1 MAIKIK
7 KSQNVSQSY
16 YKLDDRSLSNGT
28 EAGSKSKSKD
38 NSSLF
43 RKMTKYSHNILKSTK
58 NLTFDIVGT
67 QVSNIKDIK
76 EQIVEVAAE
85 TTEESKK
92 TIGDLVAFGKKTFTG
107 GGKSLKDKTKDAL
120 KEQKDD
126 ILKRLKSGKIYMT
139 DSERQEEQM
148 SKEFG
153 DDFDFSGDN
162 FDFGGED
169 FNTDMSDSFM
179 STSEN
184 DTLPDEPFSAPVRKG
199 TVHYINVSAERR
211 QRLAKSNV
219 KRGGS
224 SHKRGFS
231 GGVVSS
237 RIGELRLGD
246 ELVSETT
253 SQVGQSLIEQNEE
266 LWARSFAAEEN
277 RFGKLIG
284 YQSTI
289 VSSLNSL
296 VEFNT
301 SVVGENIKAQ
311 MEYQAKAMASQ
322 EDMLSLTKEL
332 KDAII
337 AVGTYKPPEFKDK
350 NLLSGNRLNSKE
362 YANVIKSNIGD
373 LLSSSGLG
381 GLGMILG
388 MTPMLTDNSDMLKG
402 MFDPINTIL
411 KFTGN
416 SLLSTKTRAKA
427 FQLNRTFGNFGA
439 SFLNRMNELSQYG
452 KGFGKILGTALGDRT
467 TKITQANLGLSS
479 PNAVV
484 GWTSKSD
491 TTLNTVIPM
500 YLSKILAATSG
511 GEEIHW
517 DYKSGRFNTKSAMR
531 EKYESERAL
540 AYTNATI
547 TSYSTNMLDA
557 AQQKGS
563 FSEEQ
568 RDGVEK
574 ALTKINQNI
583 VKSKIPVRL
592 DRLINDEDYRDK
604 LKSGVD
610 PKYAEIALGTFI
622 DGFQK
627 MSTTERETLNGIGY
641 GTASRNVQRNLN
653 KISRDALE
661 FGGAGALSEFSLEY
675 EAAELAEEINN
686 SRKYDISSILDK
698 NGNLIKNADR
708 FDPQATGRAFAKAEA
723 IIQLARM
730 LPSVDNPKS
739 IKAVEDLLKKE
750 FGVEDVEGI
759 DINDLMKKA
768 QKLKTESS
776 ERQFNQKLRAQAIE
790 MNLPSIFFGTGL
802 EGNFVDKSMSGMF
815 DFMGGMYSNLM
826 GDYEAGGEGLRE
838 SSDIGSIAMATN
850 DLIIKRLN
858 PIEEKIKSSKIPNK
872 AKTKMLN
879 NIQRLK
885 GNLNK
890 TNESLNANLDQ
901 YESNYL
907 IRNVNNLPPTKRAF
921 MKALIGSFNKHID
934 DTGYYRTIEKDE
946 NEIEQMKPE
955 VVWKQFISLDF
966 DGVEEDVANVLSN
979 MDGAMNKI
987 ISFVDKHPQLQAF
1000 LVEAYNA
1007 HQIKKARK
1015 VRYKQKRDED
1025 IDELKAAYGPLWNE
1039 LKNDLKKLKNNPEER
1054 KRFIAL
1060 VIQGLKETGIYKNV
1074 LKGKNKIE
1082 NLINLF
1088 GINANSII
1096 NSVSKGFKDGRNSVK
1111 GKGDNNT
1118 HKRRKTKNG
1127 NKSQHFADGGIVNGV
1142 DTGEDKVDAKLKPG
1156 EMVLT
1161 KEQQKKLYE
1170 ISNSG
1175 GQSFQSSI
1183 ERLGIT
1189 YRDVSDSIKEN
1200 GLADTLALYRDEIA
1214 RNKHVKTFITRVG
1227 KLIGGTKYKF
1237 QGYGDVISLG
1247 GVRRGISNG
1256 LGVAGAA
1263 AGGLIGSMVGHP
1275 VLGAALGGGA
1285 LKKISGIFKMKYP
1298 KLKGSLLAAGYADAV
1313 KMNKTDL
1320 YALITSMALSKDP
1333 YEKEKGKALIET
1345 DEFKEL
1351 EDRVN
1356 NKNGWDKF
1364 VDKVKGIPKALKNG
1378 VRDLKLIFHRTIKYK
1393 DVVNALDSRFTDYG
1407 VTSYDKASLY
1417 ALVQALPEKTEADK
1431 KFKAAIMGMEGY
1443 KKLDKDVS
1451 NYLTVGQTIKEAV
1464 KDVPKK
1470 FVRAF
1475 RYGKLFK
1482 YRNLAKIYMNVE
1494 DMDEKEFLN
1503 TTKDPADLY
1512 AALLTWEH
1520 ARKGNRKNIF
1530 KVLSKQKA
1538 FMNLEIANAKLT
1550 GDREGK
1556 SEDEINK
1563 EINEIKSKYK
1573 NRNKFAGVISIL
1585 KSANRDKNPPD
1596 FDNLDPSDL
1605 YAHATALIEKGGK
1618 LGKAL
1623 ANSGQYK
1630 LLETTV
1636 NGKSDPVKYKGVG
1649 NKIKGWLNENFG
1661 TKFNTSSEP
1670 DLGNSA
1676 DYSKMDPAQLKYQ
1689 KRLDKYIH
1697 GLMKKGIKGKERDKL
1712 IKDWKEKHHPFANGG
1727 IVSGPASGDHVGIVA
1742 NGGEMMLNKNTQL
1755 GLFGWLKSL
1764 GGGGNKENVNIANK
1778 ALSGR
1783 HLKLSNIIKGDADQA
1798 AKKAVTLAGPFA
1810 GMISLLSSMN
1820 RTMASTLKVLG
1831 GNDEGE
1837 IDEKNKETIAG
1848 QIGFSSNEG
1857 GSDGGKDKKLSNKFK
1872 LNLPAIA
1879 ATVMASMTARSG
1891 IKKLQRIKSD
1901 GFEGLLEKESDSAY
1915 NADGSRKSQL
1925 QRALDRGGD
1934 ASNRAIMQSVV
1945 QKFGM
1950 TAAEKAAGKSVGGF
1964 AAVVKAAK
1972 NSAKTATKSSTDLLT
1987 KNLKGIEDTLIKFI
2001 QDPKIIKKLPKSCL
2015 NGIKKLPSFLKEIP
2029 KRIANFA
2036 KNGIKQSAKNA
2047 SNALKSVP
2055 MAGWIAAIASVVWDV
2070 ANALN
2075 DAPRYFHVAPKDV
2088 TAGMRATAGIVGG
2101 IKSLIVNLL
2110 AVTGVGAIIGVGI
2123 DMIIPTGWLVEKI
2136 YGLIAGS
2143 TAKEELA
2150 EKQQKQKDIANQ
2162 LGVDSDKLTEAQ
2174 NNSLFSKMGSGIHA
2188 AFSSKS
2194 YTEIQEE
2201 KTLKKLNKGRG
2212 EGEKITTNEYR
2223 NATGTGDI
2231 IKKIKGLDG
2240 KSSLDKYNEVA
2251 RVYELA
2257 LDNGDATTVE
2267 KMVKAAKEKDKNV
2280 PFLSADTSTLTSS
2293 FRAKW
2298 EKLLNDPEIIAA
2310 GIRPSISGTR
2320 RALAT
2325 QMALYSKGRGDRTSI
2340 DKAVK
2345 AAGQSAGANFWG
2357 NIDDPVTWTLKSN
2370 HLGGN
2375 ALDINT
2381 SNLSSDQLA
2390 LLGKVAAKYGIE
2402 WGGNW
2407 DDAHKDYPHFE
2418 DAKPTQYLA
2427 RGGLVG
2433 GRLSSWGDKV
2443 RARLNPGEMVLNRVQ
2458 QTALFNKIKS
2468 FEHDL
2473 GMAGLSAVGKLK
2485 ESPLLTNAKM
2495 DIKMIQEAINIQ
2507 QAIYAEQRRHNDVAE
2522 KFFNAV
2528 LSLMSGA
2535 SAPVRQTIPVN
2546 SDNEDVSELLRGAAK
2561 LATSF

>member
-38 NSSLF
+38 NSGLF
-43 RKMTKYSHNILKSTK
+43 KKMTKYSHNILKSTK
-58 NLTFDIVGT
+58 NLAFDIVGT
-67 QVSNIKDIK
+67 QVPNLKDIK
-76 EQIVEVAAE
+76 EQIAEVAAE
-85 TTEESKK
+85 TTEESRK
-92 TIGDLVAFGKKTFTG
+92 TIGELVAFGRKTFPG
-107 GGKSLKDKTKDAL
+107 GGKAVKDKTKEAL
-120 KEQKDD
+120 KEQKND
-126 ILKRLKSGKIYMT
+126 ILKRLKSGKIYMS
-139 DSERQEEQM
+139 DSEKQNERLNN
-148 SKEFG
+148 EFGDFDFGG
-153 DDFDFSGDN
+153 DDFDFDDNN
-162 FDFGGED
+162 FDVG
-169 FNTDMSDSFM
+169 DMSDSFM
-179 STSEN
+179 SASED

-224 SHKRGFS
+224 SRKGGS
-231 GGVVSS
+231 GGGVSS

-246 ELVSETT
+246 ELVSETA
-253 SQVGQSLIEQNEE
+253 SQVGQSLMEQNEE

-311 MEYQAKAMASQ
+311 MEYQAKAMAAQ
-322 EDMLSLTKEL
+322 EDLLSLTKEL

-337 AVGTYKPPEFKDK
+337 AVGTYKPVEFRDR

-362 YANVIKSNIGD
+362 YSKVIKSNIGD
-373 LLSSSGLG
+373 LLSSHGLG
-381 GLGMILG
+381 GLGMITGFL
-388 MTPMLTDNSDMLKG
+388 PMLSDNTEMVKDMI
-402 MFDPINTIL
+402 DPMNFIL
-411 KFTGN
+411 KTAGN

-427 FQLNRTFGNFGA
+427 FQFNRTLGNFGA

-452 KGFGKILGTALGDRT
+452 NNFGKIIGTVLGDRT
-467 TKITQANLGLSS
+467 TKITQANLGLSN

-500 YLSKILAATSG
+500 YLSKILATVSKSD
-511 GEEIHW
+511 ELHW

-531 EKYESERAL
+531 EEYESKRAL

-568 RDGVEK
+568 REGVEK
-574 ALTKINQNI
+574 ALAKINQNI

-592 DRLINDEDYRDK
+592 RRLIGDESYRDK

-610 PKYAEIALGTFI
+610 PKYAELALGAFI

-653 KISRDALE
+653 QISKNALE
-661 FGGAGALSEFSLEY
+661 FGGAGSLSEFALEY
-675 EAAELAEEINN
+675 EVAERAEELVN
-686 SRKYDISSILDK
+686 SRKYDISSILDSK
-698 NGNLIKNADR
+698 GHLIRNAGR
-708 FDPQATGRAFAKAEA
+708 FDPQATSRAFARAEA
-723 IIQLARM
+723 IMQLARM
-730 LPSVDNPKS
+730 LPSVKDPKA
-739 IKAVEDLLKKE
+739 IKAVEDLLKS
-750 FGVEDVEGI
+750 EGI
-759 DINDLMKKA
+759 DNVDDLMKKA

-776 ERQFNQKLRAQAIE
+776 ERSYSQKLRAQALN
-790 MNLPSIFFGTGL
+790 MSLPSIIFGTGL
-802 EGNFVDKSMSGMF
+802 EGNFVDRTMGGIF

-826 GDYEAGGEGLRE
+826 GDYEVGGEGLRE
-838 SSDIGSIAMATN
+838 SSDIGSIAIATN
-850 DLIIKRLN
+850 EQIMANLGLLK
-858 PIEEKIKSSKIPNK
+858 E
-872 AKTKMLN
+872 KTKGKGKIRSRISN
-879 NIQRLK
+879 GFGRLQE
-885 GNLNK
+885 NLNE
-890 TNESLNANLDQ
+890 TNESLRANLGQ
-901 YESNYL
+901 YESDYL
-907 IRNVNNLPPTKRAF
+907 ARNVNNLPPTQRAF
-921 MKALIGSFNKHID
+921 MKALIGTYNKYID
-934 DTGYYRTIEKDE
+934 DTGYYRTIENGE
-946 NEIEQMKPE
+946 MKPE
-955 VVWKQFISLDF
+955 IAWKNFLSLNF
-966 DGVEEDVANVLSN
+966 DGVEEDVANVLAN

-1015 VRYKQKRDED
+1015 IRYKQKRNDD
-1025 IDELKAAYGPLWNE
+1025 IAELKAMYGPLWNE
-1039 LKNDLKKLKNNPEER
+1039 LKSDLRKIKDDPEER
-1054 KRFIAL
+1054 KLFIAL
-1060 VIQGLKETGIYKNV
+1060 VIQGLKETGIYKNI
-1074 LKGKNKIE
+1074 LKGKSKVE

-1088 GINANSII
+1088 GINASSVI
-1096 NSVSKGFKDGRNSVK
+1096 NSVSKGFNDGRNSVK
-1111 GKGDNNT
+1111 GKGGSNT
-1118 HKRRKTKNG
+1118 RRRRKTKNG
-1127 NKSQHFADGGIVNGV
+1127 NKSQHFATGGIVNGV

-1161 KEQQKKLYE
+1161 KEQQKTLYE

-1200 GLADTLALYRDEIA
+1200 GLADTLSLYRDEIR
-1214 RNKHVKTFITRVG
+1214 RNKYVKIFITRVS
-1227 KLIGGTKYKF
+1227 KLIGDNKNKY
-1237 QGYGDVISLG
+1237 QGYGNIISLG

-1256 LGVAGAA
+1256 LGVMGAVAGGAAGAA
-1263 AGGLIGSMVGHP
+1263 FGGHP
-1275 VLGAALGGGA
+1275 ILGAGLVGGA
-1285 LKKISGIFKMKYP
+1285 LKGLSGLFKMKYP

-1320 YALITSMALSKDP
+1320 YALITSMALSRSP
-1333 YEKEKGKALIET
+1333 YEREKGKALMET
-1345 DEFKEL
+1345 DEFKQL

-1356 NKNGWDKF
+1356 NKNAWDKF

-1378 VRDLKLIFHRTIKYK
+1378 VRDLKLMFHRTIKYK
-1393 DVVNALDSRFTDYG
+1393 DVVNALESRFKDYD
-1407 VTSYDKASLY
+1407 VTSYDKAGLY
-1417 ALVQALPEKTEADK
+1417 ALVQSLPEETEADQ
-1431 KFKAAIMGMEGY
+1431 KFKSAIMGMKGY
-1443 KKLDKDVS
+1443 KKLDKDIS
-1451 NYLTVGQTIKEAV
+1451 NYLTVGQQIKESV
-1464 KDVPKK
+1464 KDIPRK
-1470 FVRAF
+1470 FIRAF
-1475 RYGKLFK
+1475 RYGRLYK
-1482 YRNLAKIYMNVE
+1482 YRNIVKIYTNAMG
-1494 DMDEKEFLN
+1494 MTEKEFLDDDN
-1503 TTKDPADLY
+1503 KAKDPSLLY
-1512 AALLTWEH
+1512 AALLTF
-1520 ARKGNRKNIF
+1520 KNHKDADKRAIF
-1530 KVLSKQKA
+1530 RALSKQKS
-1538 FMNLEIANAKLT
+1538 FMQLEIANARIT
-1550 GDREGK
+1550 GK
-1556 SEDEINK
+1556 SESEI
-1563 EINEIKSKYK
+1563 EDIKKKYK
-1573 NRNKFAGVISIL
+1573 NRNRFAGIIGIL
-1585 KSANRDKNPPD
+1585 KTAYRGKDEDMPD
-1596 FDNLDPSDL
+1596 YENMKPSDL
-1605 YAHATALIEKGGK
+1605 YAEATALIEKGGK
-1618 LGKAL
+1618 LGEAI

-1630 LLETTV
+1630 LLETTI
-1636 NGKSDPVKYKGVG
+1636 NGRSEPMGIK
-1649 NKIKGWLNENFG
+1649 NKIKNWFNENFG
-1661 TKFNTSSEP
+1661 TNFNVGP
-1670 DLGNSA
+1670 DAGPDMGNP
-1676 DYSKMDPAQLKYQ
+1676 DEYSRMDRRHKSHNRWLNA
-1689 KRLDKYIH
+1689 YIH
-1697 GLMKKGIKGKERDKL
+1697 KLMRQGITGSERDRL
-1712 IKDWKEKHHPFANGG
+1712 IQDWISRHRTFASGG
-1727 IVSGPASGDHVGIVA
+1727 IVSGSAYGDHVGVLA
-1742 NGGEMMLNKNTQL
+1742 NGGEMILNTNTQK
-1755 GLFGWLKSL
+1755 GLFNWLKNL
-1764 GGGGNKENVNIANK
+1764 GGGSDKENTNLASK

-1783 HLKLSNIIKGDADQA
+1783 HLKLSNIIDGDADQV
-1798 AKKAVTLAGPFA
+1798 AKKAITLAGPFA

-1820 RTMASTLKVLG
+1820 RTMASTLKVIG

-1837 IDEKNKETIAG
+1837 IDEKNEETIAG
-1848 QIGFSSNEG
+1848 QLG
-1857 GSDGGKDKKLSNKFK
+1857 GLSGGGDGKKKGGLNFFGVAAGIMAALS
-1872 LNLPAIA
+1872 
-1879 ATVMASMTARSG
+1879 ARS
-1891 IKKLQRIKSD
+1891 IFKKGSRIKSD
-1901 GFEGLLEKESDSAY
+1901 GLEGLLEGESSSAF
-1915 NADGSRKSQL
+1915 NADGSKKTWI
-1925 QRALDRGGD
+1925 QRMLDRGGD
-1934 ASNRAIMQSVV
+1934 ASNRAMMQSVV
-1945 QKFGM
+1945 QKIGM
-1950 TAAEKAAGKSVGGF
+1950 TSAEKAAGKSVGGF

-1972 NSAKTATKSSTDLLT
+1972 AGAKDATNSGMDLLT

-2001 QDPKIIKKLPKSCL
+2001 QDPKILKKLPKAAL
-2015 NGIKKLPSFLKEIP
+2015 NGVKKLPSFLKEIP

-2036 KNGIKQSAKNA
+2036 KNGIKNAAGSAKK
-2047 SNALKSVP
+2047 ALQAVP
-2055 MAGWIAAIASVVWDV
+2055 VAGWALAIASVVWDV

-2110 AVTGVGAIIGVGI
+2110 SVTGVGAIIGVAI
-2123 DMIIPTGWLVEKI
+2123 DMIIPTHWLVEKI
-2136 YGLIAGS
+2136 YSIIAS
-2143 TAKEELA
+2143 DTAKQELA
-2150 EKQQKQKDIANQ
+2150 EKQQKQKDTAKQ
-2162 LGVDSDKLTEAQ
+2162 LGVDADKLTEAQ
-2174 NNSLFSKMGSGIHA
+2174 NNSLLSKMGSGIHA

-2194 YTEIQEE
+2194 YAEIQEE
-2201 KTLKKLNKGRG
+2201 KTLKKLNKGRS
-2212 EGEKITTNEYR
+2212 EGDKITAEEYR

-2251 RVYELA
+2251 RVYESA
-2257 LDNGDATTVE
+2257 LMNGDTSAVE
-2267 KMVKAAKEKDKNV
+2267 QMVKAAKEKDKDV
-2280 PFLSADTSTLTSS
+2280 PFLTSDTSTLTSS

-2298 EKLLNDPEIIAA
+2298 EKLLNDPDIVAA
-2310 GIRPSISGTR
+2310 GIRPAISGTR
-2320 RALAT
+2320 RTLAT
-2325 QMALYSKGRGDRTSI
+2325 QMALYSPGRGDRSTV

-2357 NIDDPVTWTLKSN
+2357 NIDNPVTWTLKSN

-2381 SNLSSDQLA
+2381 SSLSSDQLA
-2390 LLGKVAAKYGIE
+2390 LLGKTAAKYGIE

-2468 FEHDL
+2468 YEQDF
-2473 GMAGLSAVGKLK
+2473 GMSGLSAVGRLK

-2495 DIKMIQEAINIQ
+2495 DVKMIQEAINIQ
-2507 QAIYAEQRRHNDVAE
+2507 QAIYTEQRRHNDVAE

-2528 LSLMSGA
+2528 LALMSGA
-2535 SAPVRQTIPVN
+2535 SAPRRIPTN
-2546 SDNEDVSELLRGAAK
+2546 SDNEDISELLNGAAK
-2561 LATSF
+2561 LAKSF